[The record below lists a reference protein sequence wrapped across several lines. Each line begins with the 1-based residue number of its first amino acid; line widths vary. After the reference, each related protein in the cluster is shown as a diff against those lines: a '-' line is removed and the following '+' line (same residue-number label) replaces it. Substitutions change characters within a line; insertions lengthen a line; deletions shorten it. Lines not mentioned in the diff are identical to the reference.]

1 MQLFLLAKVVKYF
14 DLCVYNEKNA
24 SKLQLFIF
32 LNSSIHKHSSFNYT
46 IKFSLANLHFFHYV
60 YQ

>member
-14 DLCVYNEKNA
+14 DLCVSNEKNA

-32 LNSSIHKHSSFNYT
+32 C
-46 IKFSLANLHFFHYV
+46 KFFYS
-60 YQ
+60 